1 MKKTNPRLE
10 AADRRAGLVI
20 AVTLLWLS
28 GTGCTLHRT
37 VVNEHVRGLDP
48 STLRIGETTWTDA
61 VRELG
66 PPVSA
71 NTPQQLLRSEVR
83 QRSLKYVSAE
93 STTVRLMIPLM
104 VVALPVRWSDTQNSY
119 ELLLEFDE
127 NQRLTGVY
135 ETCRETIWQP
145 FESEPKRTPPITRT
159 ILGGGSS

>member
-1 MKKTNPRLE
+1 MKKTNRKID
-10 AADRRAGLVI
+10 AVCQRTGLLV
-20 AVTLLWLS
+20 AVTLLWPS
-28 GTGCTLHRT
+28 STGCALHRT
-37 VVNEHVRGLDP
+37 VVNEHVRDLDP

-71 NTPQQLLRSEVR
+71 NTPHQLLRADVQ
-83 QRSLKYVSAE
+83 QRSLKYVAAE
-93 STTVRLMIPLM
+93 STAVRLMIPLM
-104 VVALPVRWSDTQNSY
+104 VAALPVRWSDTQNSY

-145 FESEPKRTPPITRT
+145 FESEPKRPPPVTRT
-159 ILGGGSS
+159 ILGGGS